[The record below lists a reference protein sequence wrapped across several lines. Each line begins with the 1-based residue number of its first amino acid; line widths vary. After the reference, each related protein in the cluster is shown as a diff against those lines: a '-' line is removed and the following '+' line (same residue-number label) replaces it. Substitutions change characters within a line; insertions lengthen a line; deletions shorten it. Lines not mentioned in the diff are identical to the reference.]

1 MGSECLINYLLGIC
15 MPLTGLCARRNSYEA
30 LQYFPAKKETL
41 NVSEDACCQV
51 LRKMIFLSI
60 SVEVVRKKGIMAKR
74 GKKARQSSNPFHV
87 RCSNFSFQIL
97 FVCIITHLNTPM
109 YIIESKS

>member
-74 GKKARQSSNPFHV
+74 GKKASLPIPSMSGV
-87 RCSNFSFQIL
+87 QISAFKFYL
-97 FVCIITHLNTPM
+97 CA
-109 YIIESKS
+109 